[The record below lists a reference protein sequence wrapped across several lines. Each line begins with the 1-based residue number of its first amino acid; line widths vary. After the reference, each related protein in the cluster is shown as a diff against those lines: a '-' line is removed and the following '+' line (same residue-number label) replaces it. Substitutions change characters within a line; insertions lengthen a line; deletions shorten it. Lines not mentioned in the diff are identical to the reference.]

1 MRPSLKTYTVDEA
14 RLKLENYCIY
24 QDRCH
29 QEVEQKLREMRMIPQ
44 AVEQI
49 IMHLIQENYLNEER
63 FAKSYAR
70 GKFKT
75 KKWGKIRIAN
85 ELKFKGVSRRNIDT
99 GLKEIPEADY
109 YATFQGLVDKRLQQ
123 LDGEKDTY
131 KKRKKLADYLSYR
144 GWPMH
149 WVYESARERIP

>member
-1 MRPSLKTYTVDEA
+1 MRPPVKTYTVDEA
-14 RLKLENYCIY
+14 RLKLENYCVY

-63 FAKSYAR
+63 FAQSYAR

-75 KKWGKIRIAN
+75 KKWGKARIIK
-85 ELKFKGVSRRNIDT
+85 ELKFKGISKRNIDT

-109 YATFQGLVDKRLQQ
+109 YATFQTLVDKRLTQ
-123 LDGEKDTY
+123 LEGESDKY
-131 KKRKKLADYLSYR
+131 KKRKKLADYLRYR

-149 WVYESARERIP
+149 WIYESAHERIP